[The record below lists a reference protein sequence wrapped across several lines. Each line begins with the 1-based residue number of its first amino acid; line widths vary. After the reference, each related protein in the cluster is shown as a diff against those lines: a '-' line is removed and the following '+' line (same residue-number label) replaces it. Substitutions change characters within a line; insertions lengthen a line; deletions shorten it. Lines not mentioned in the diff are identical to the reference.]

1 MTRFRFS
8 NAAKAKILILLLAG
22 TTFLTSCA
30 TNTSNISLSE
40 TSSGYHET
48 QNAESKNEA
57 KKIESLDQIHPTYT
71 FKKWAGE
78 PYLTIDEKSLE
89 QIITLAMQDAEEFY
103 LGIGSY
109 NMKYDSKLNR
119 IDTPGN
125 FYTDWMTPSFF
136 KARAKQEGS
145 EIFMINYR
153 ANLNQ
158 NLYKDPCG
166 VMQVNA
172 SELVPTLEEYFQ
184 NIYGISIDFDNL
196 EIFPNKHDIANIESK
211 QAQKNITQ
219 TVYNNVY
226 LSVCYDIYQAKCLHP
241 GHTDYYASYGGYSED
256 IRRQATI
263 AAYLFGTD
271 VVSSLKKGTF
281 FEKYSNTDYVQNITR
296 FQKEFEAQKKSAEIE
311 YQN

>member
-1 MTRFRFS
+1 MFPIKVS
-8 NAAKAKILILLLAG
+8 NAAKAKFLILLLAG
-22 TTFLTSCA
+22 TTILTSCA
-30 TNTSNISLSE
+30 SKDVDLSLSE
-40 TSSGYHET
+40 TTSGYHESYDS
-48 QNAESKNEA
+48 ESKNEA
-57 KKIESLDQIHPTYT
+57 VKIESLDQINPTYT
-71 FKKWAGE
+71 YKKWAGK

-145 EIFMINYR
+145 SLFMINYR
-153 ANLNQ
+153 ANLDS
-158 NLYKDPCG
+158 NLYNDPCG
-166 VMQVNA
+166 IMQVNA
-172 SELVPTLEEYFQ
+172 SELVPTLEDYFQ

-226 LSVCYDIYQAKCLHP
+226 LSVCYDIYQAKCLNP
-241 GHTDYYASYGGYSED
+241 GHTDYYSKYGGYSED

-271 VVSSLKKGTF
+271 VVSSLKNGTF

-296 FQKEFEAQKKSAEIE
+296 FQKEFDSQKKSAEIE